1 MATNKVRIQPLLDAD
16 THAALEKEAID
27 HGAKI
32 SPYAAAVLKKYVSK
46 KEIDKPFTPK
56 KEYGE

>member
-1 MATNKVRIQPLLDAD
+1 MATDKVRIQPLLDAD

-32 SPYAAAVLKKYVSK
+32 SPYAASVLKKHVEK
-46 KEIDKPFTPK
+46 KQIDKPFTSK
-56 KEYGE
+56 KEY